1 MIQYMDH
8 APTPTSY
15 RYKKLISDNLKK
27 INNLFAINM
36 YTVVYMLCQK
46 ANPYAYMH
54 VQYAYALYTYT
65 GI

>member
-1 MIQYMDH
+1 MLQHQRRIVIKNW
-8 APTPTSY
+8 SVIIL
-15 RYKKLISDNLKK
+15 RNKL
-27 INNLFAINM
+27 NNLFAINM
-36 YTVVYMLCQK
+36 YTVVYILCQK

>member
-1 MIQYMDH
+1 MLQH
-8 APTPTSY
+8 QRRRLY
-15 RYKKLISDNLKK
+15 RYKKLISDKFEKK
-27 INNLFAINM
+27 LNNLFAVNM
-36 YTVVYMLCQK
+36 YTVVYILCQK